1 LFKEAEMP
9 EVLTPPGYRAVLI
22 GSAATIEE
30 LSAFTPMEEGTAEGS
45 LMLMRLDFV
54 DFPSSE
60 AVAGLEGA
68 LRDRG
73 VHAWPGYPY
82 IVYADTA
89 APRVYLAWQKGIA
102 WLPIII
108 GILALTALPAL
119 LGGIIWLLLPQEV
132 KDLIN
137 MLVGMG
143 MMMLMIWLMTTLIK
157 PLTAPERPKRV
168 EGAAT

>member
-1 LFKEAEMP
+1 MP

-30 LSAFTPMEEGTAEGS
+30 MTTFTPMEEGTAEGS
-45 LMLMRLDFV
+45 LMLMRLDFT
-54 DFPSSE
+54 DFPTGDALAELESRLQD
-60 AVAGLEGA
+60 AGVE
-68 LRDRG
+68 R
-73 VHAWPGYPY
+73 WSGYPY
-82 IVYADTA
+82 IVYADA
-89 APRVYLAWQKGIA
+89 SAPRVYLAWQKGIA

-108 GILALTALPAL
+108 GILAVTALPAL
-119 LGGIIWLLLPQEV
+119 LGGIIWLLLPQAV

-137 MLVGMG
+137 MLIGMG

-168 EGAAT
+168 EGAAA